1 MCSTTW
7 KREVAPPP
15 LRGVHIWLPV
25 PTRNGRVLAAG
36 AVLALILAALA
47 IPPIRHTI
55 FHPSQRSMAG
65 PAGIPPLSQ
74 GKYVAVLP
82 FHVLGDQESLG
93 YVAEGLG
100 EALSA
105 RLFQLKDVHVASP
118 TAAAKAGENDPLE
131 KIARELGANL
141 LVHGTVQGTKSQD
154 NVQKIA
160 VVVHLENVSTG
171 QRLWSGQVSG
181 LARGFA
187 CPGGSDRF

>member
-1 MCSTTW
+1 
-7 KREVAPPP
+7 
-15 LRGVHIWLPV
+15 
-25 PTRNGRVLAAG
+25 
-36 AVLALILAALA
+36 
-47 IPPIRHTI
+47 
-55 FHPSQRSMAG
+55 
-65 PAGIPPLSQ
+65 
-74 GKYVAVLP
+74 
-82 FHVLGDQESLG
+82 VLGDQESLG

-105 RLFQLKDVHVASP
+105 RLFQVKDVHVASS
-118 TAAAKAGENDPLE
+118 TAAAKAGENDPPE